1 MAEKAK
7 RALLLPSGRKTAIEK
22 AQSLKHDPLGE
33 FQASVYRHQG
43 DDKPT
48 RLKFPSP
55 AFKGVLETAALEV
68 PGAKKAQIGRLTW
81 ISGTHV
87 NIYGT
92 PQLRMDVVRSAD
104 IAKPR
109 NIRTRAIVEHWCC
122 EIELNYVKPTLT
134 LQTVINLL
142 AAGGIVVGIGD
153 FRQEKGAG
161 NYGQFRVAPEHDEE
175 FARIK
180 AHGGREAQDEALRV
194 AEPYDDETAEL
205 LAWWHEEAQ
214 RRGRTAA

>member
-1 MAEKAK
+1 MSAYICGTLPLIFNRMAEKAK

-48 RLKFPSP
+48 RLNFPSP
-55 AFKGVLETAALEV
+55 AFKGVRIPRRSRCRAPESADRQA
-68 PGAKKAQIGRLTW
+68 
-81 ISGTHV
+81 HV
-87 NIYGT
+87 DQRPHANIYGRRAAHGRGS
-92 PQLRMDVVRSAD
+92 LRGHRQDPGHPDQGDRRD
-104 IAKPR
+104 
-109 NIRTRAIVEHWCC
+109 WCC

-194 AEPYDDETAEL
+194 AEPVRRR
-205 LAWWHEEAQ
+205 Q
-214 RRGRTAA
+214 RRTAC

>member
-1 MAEKAK
+1 M
-7 RALLLPSGRKTAIEK
+7 SSTG
-22 AQSLKHDPLGE
+22 
-33 FQASVYRHQG
+33 
-43 DDKPT
+43 
-48 RLKFPSP
+48 
-55 AFKGVLETAALEV
+55 
-68 PGAKKAQIGRLTW
+68 
-81 ISGTHV
+81 
-87 NIYGT
+87 
-92 PQLRMDVVRSAD
+92 
-104 IAKPR
+104 
-109 NIRTRAIVEHWCC
+109 CC

-161 NYGQFRVAPEHDEE
+161 NYGQFRVAPEDDQD

-214 RRGRTAA
+214 RRGWTAA